1 MDNQSSFR
9 RAQEK
14 DLKEI
19 VELCE
24 FVKKTYP
31 LWNEYYPI
39 YDNFLEDYQNNL
51 LFVLEVSGKIIGSIG
66 AEKSNWHENTLTLHL
81 FMIHPEYRNQGYGT
95 KLFQNTEKLLAKEGE
110 TQIDLLVRN
119 DNVKA
124 MKMYRTL
131 GYQNLGPVK
140 TPWETEDGKFYF
152 LFVKRISKQEK
163 NA

>member
-31 LWNEYYPI
+31 LWNEYYPV

-95 KLFQNTEKLLAKEGE
+95 KLFQNTEKLLAKEG
-110 TQIDLLVRN
+110 
-119 DNVKA
+119 
-124 MKMYRTL
+124 
-131 GYQNLGPVK
+131 
-140 TPWETEDGKFYF
+140 
-152 LFVKRISKQEK
+152 
-163 NA
+163 